1 MESNESPQKD
11 EHGGNNENDND
22 DEYEYEEDDPFFP
35 LLASL
40 PINGRITTL
49 LSFSHPSSPTDYIFF
64 TTETKQYAIVSYN
77 SNSNGGGS
85 SSSSGNTS
93 NNNKAAAAHRY
104 KIQTHASGDLSNPG
118 VPLRGRDP
126 ETGPKAILEPHS
138 TCIALHLY
146 EGFVTILPLSPHYST
161 TVGGVVPLVQPLF
174 QARLEES
181 NVFDFVFLQ
190 PSTRATELYYP
201 QLSILYQNARGQQH
215 VITHSVDLAHKTLV
229 YATATSSSDT
239 TTTTKPGAKRAAGGA
254 STSAKLIAPPMK
266 ERLVQ
271 PRVDGSCGMI
281 VPVPPLDRPS
291 PAPVLLA
298 QDSKLP
304 ASGTTSA
311 AVASPVAAA
320 AFGGILIVGQTC
332 LTYHC
337 TASQTTHYLPIPQ
350 AIYLSWTMV
359 QTTPNSSGGA
369 EDDPTVRFLLGSEVG
384 ELQLLMVQRTREG
397 VVTGLHLE
405 TLGITSVSSCL
416 VHLDTDWIMVGS
428 QFGDSQ
434 LVEILKEPIVVNG
447 GGANRNT
454 MSSSSNSVS
463 EETASNMG
471 SATTFVRVVEEY
483 SNLGPIVDFDLVPT
497 SHSDTGMEQGTHS
510 PTTTS
515 AAAASLTQSMVVTA
529 SGAGKDG
536 SLRLVRNGI
545 GMTQHAAVEL
555 GGIKGMWSVRKMAW
569 DVDDAFLIQSYVGE
583 TRILGVSVEN
593 EEEKEDVSLD
603 EEMSEEGGDGS
614 LEEVEIAGLDSARST
629 LYAGNVA
636 LNSNKNSTLMIQIT
650 QVEIRLLDL
659 SSRECIHTWN
669 PSSLGEHGSITIAS
683 ANEAGQIMVSLRGGV
698 LLYLHIVAA
707 DSGFAI
713 QFSSRKELD
722 REISCIDLNPMND
735 LESESEVISQD
746 VDMVDV
752 GQEQGKR
759 LISSS
764 KVAAIGLWDD
774 SSVRL
779 LSLDNSLVDLLY
791 VQIDQEGASSSSSAS
806 ISKESSRISQQMM
819 PRSLCLTTLDSYS
832 ASASHTGGVTRR
844 VNMLLIGLGDGGLV
858 SFVLETKGQVVSAHS
873 RKEVSLGT
881 RSINLVPFYDQISG
895 KGACVLATGDR
906 PTAIYLTGGAGGSN
920 TNPKLCYSNIHLST
934 DNTAYEEESPSNG
947 GYEHLIVNVATPF
960 QNSFLFHVPT
970 TSERNYSLCVSDES
984 SLRLGMI
991 DDIQKLHITTH
1002 KLGMAP
1008 RRVTY
1013 HKSGRI
1019 VCVGCIDDGIQGAS
1033 KIGGETNMGNCVRFF
1048 DDTSFEEIDRLD
1060 LDPYEM
1066 ILSLIS
1072 TELKIVNETSIEGD
1086 ATMESRIDN
1095 RGDDSDHKSDETRP
1109 FIIIGTGFNFPD
1121 EDEPSRGRIL
1131 VIQCS
1136 ASGRTEP
1143 SSLSSAAE
1151 GVSSLSRKAIQV
1163 AETQVT
1169 GGVFS
1174 ICPFY
1179 GGTILSTINS
1189 KTRLFKLVNDDP
1201 GIRDVFNLEV
1211 VGKGHHG
1218 HILSLFVKS
1227 LVSPTN
1233 ANVSPLEEKS
1243 RIAIVGDMMR
1253 SISVVQHFPD
1263 FNTLEEVARDYNQ
1276 NWTTAI
1282 EMLSDDVYLGA
1293 EHFQNLFVLRRNT
1306 KSSSVE
1312 VRTRLDTVGVFHI
1325 GELVN
1330 KFKNGSLVMP
1340 SSHSSTE
1347 SIVLGDESQI
1357 DSTAGENISAQIRR
1371 PTVNVCDQ
1379 TLFGT
1384 VDGTIGSVIGLDI
1397 RTATF
1402 FAALERAISR
1412 IVDPIGNLK
1421 HFEFRS
1427 FRGEKRKQ
1435 PSRGFIDGDLV
1446 ETFMDLDRDTMEEVV
1461 KEMNKEGRWE
1471 VDEFL
1476 AVDDNESMRDETLEP
1491 TLDRDLIVN
1500 DVLAMVEEISLL
1512 H

>member
-1 MESNESPQKD
+1 MEIRQFQPVDNTPS
-11 EHGGNNENDND
+11 HNDD
-22 DEYEYEEDDPFFP
+22 DEYEDEDPSFL

-40 PINGRITTL
+40 PINGRITA
-49 LSFSHPSSPTDYIFF
+49 LSSFTHPSSATDYIFF
-64 TTETKQYAIVSYN
+64 LTETKHYAIISYN
-77 SNSNGGGS
+77 AK
-85 SSSSGNTS
+85 TDDT
-93 NNNKAAAAHRY
+93 AAAAANDNKPSRY
-104 KIQTHASGDLSNPG
+104 NVITHASGDLSNPG

-126 ETGPKAILEPHS
+126 ETGPKALVDPNGS
-138 TCIALHLY
+138 CIALHLF
-146 EGFVTILPLSPHYST
+146 EGFITVLPLALQYT
-161 TVGGVVPLVQPLF
+161 MGGSVALVQPLF
-174 QARLEES
+174 QARIDEA
-181 NVFDFVFLQ
+181 NIFDMVFLH
-190 PSTRATELYYP
+190 PTYSASGTYMP
-201 QLSILYQNARGQQH
+201 QLSLLYQNARGQQH
-215 VITHSVDLAHKTLV
+215 VITHSVDLSTKSIL
-229 YATATSSSDT
+229 YATS
-239 TTTTKPGAKRAAGGA
+239 TTKSGTTRKN
-254 STSAKLIAPPMK
+254 STSLKLVPPPMK
-266 ERLVQ
+266 ERLKEA
-271 PRVDGSCGMI
+271 RVDGSCGI
-281 VPVPPLDRPS
+281 IIPVPPLEIS
-291 PAPVLLA
+291 PVSLA
-298 QDSKLP
+298 QDSKIP
-304 ASGTTSA
+304 ASGSSSNPMS
-311 AVASPVAAA
+311 VASPT
-320 AFGGILIVGQTC
+320 AFGGILILGQTC
-332 LTYHC
+332 LTYTC
-337 TASQTTHYLPIPQ
+337 TATQTTHTLPIPQ

-359 QTTPNSSGGA
+359 QTSTPK
-369 EDDPTVRFLLGSEVG
+369 DPTVRYLLGSEMG
-384 ELQLLMVQRTREG
+384 DLQLLLVQRTTEG
-397 VVTGLHLE
+397 LVTGLHLE
-405 TLGITSVSSCL
+405 TLGSINVSSSI
-416 VHLDTDWIMVGS
+416 VHLDTDWIWVGS

-434 LVEILKEPIVVNG
+434 LIEILKEPIAAVDQSG
-447 GGANRNT
+447 R
-454 MSSSSNSVS
+454 SLFSSNSV
-463 EETASNMG
+463 EEGSGLSHRAS
-471 SATTFVRVVEEY
+471 TTFVRVVEEY

-497 SHSDTGMEQGTHS
+497 SHSDSGLDPATNS

-515 AAAASLTQSMVVTA
+515 AAAASQTQSMIVTA

-545 GMTQHAAVEL
+545 GMTQRAAVEL

-583 TRILGVSVEN
+583 TRILGVSVEQEGEK
-593 EEEKEDVSLD
+593 EEEDVSLD
-603 EEMSEEGGDGS
+603 EEASEEGGDGS
-614 LEEVEIAGLDSARST
+614 LEEVEIVGMDSARST
-629 LYAGNVA
+629 IYAGNVA
-636 LNSNKNSTLMIQIT
+636 LNSNENSSLIIQVT
-650 QVEIRLLDL
+650 QVQIRLLDL
-659 SSRECIHTWN
+659 SSQECVHIWN

-683 ANEAGQIMVSLRGGV
+683 ANEAGQIMVALRGGI
-698 LLYLHIVAA
+698 LLYLRIVVA

-713 QFSSRKELD
+713 QFTSRKELD

-735 LESESEVISQD
+735 ELESDSD
-746 VDMVDV
+746 VTSDDV
-752 GQEQGKR
+752 NMIDVGKR

-779 LSLDNSLVDLLY
+779 FSLDDSLEDLVY
-791 VQIDQEGASSSSSAS
+791 VQIDQDSASSTSMTKDSP
-806 ISKESSRISQQMM
+806 SRISSQHMM
-819 PRSLCLTTLDSYS
+819 PRSLCLTTLDSCS

-844 VNMLLIGLGDGGLV
+844 VNMLLVGLGDGGLV
-858 SFVLETKGQVVSAHS
+858 SFVLEKKGQGLLVHS

-881 RSINLVPFYDQISG
+881 RSINLVPFNDQVSG
-895 KGACVLATGDR
+895 KGSCVLATGDR

-934 DNTAYEEESPSNG
+934 YNSAYEEDGSSNG
-947 GYEHLIVNVATPF
+947 GYEHLIVNVATSF
-960 QNSFLFHVPT
+960 QNSLLFHTPT
-970 TSERNYSLCVSDES
+970 TTERNYSLCVSDES

-1013 HKSGRI
+1013 HQSGRV

-1048 DDTSFEEIDRLD
+1048 DDTSFEEIDRID

-1072 TELKIVNETSIEGD
+1072 TELKIMNETSIEGD
-1086 ATMESRIDN
+1086 TTTETRADESFN
-1095 RGDDSDHKSDETRP
+1095 RKSDETRP
-1109 FIIIGTGFNFPD
+1109 FIIIGTGYNFPD

-1131 VIQCS
+1131 VIRCS
-1136 ASGRTEP
+1136 ATGRIEH
-1143 SSLSSAAE
+1143 SSMSSAAE
-1151 GVSSLSRKAIQV
+1151 GVSSLSRKAIHV

-1174 ICPFY
+1174 ISPFY

-1233 ANVSPLEEKS
+1233 ANVSPIEEKA

-1282 EMLSDDVYLGA
+1282 EMLSDDIYLGA

-1312 VRTRLDTVGVFHI
+1312 VRTRLDTVGVFHL
-1325 GELVN
+1325 GEMLN

-1340 SSHSSTE
+1340 SSHSSAE
-1347 SIVLGDESQI
+1347 GILADESQI
-1357 DSTAGENISAQIRR
+1357 DNTTGEKISPIRR

-1379 TLFGT
+1379 TLYGT

-1397 RTATF
+1397 QTATF
-1402 FAALERAISR
+1402 FASLERAISR
-1412 IVDPIGNLK
+1412 TVDPIGNLK

-1446 ETFMDLDRDTMEEVV
+1446 ETFMDLDRNTMEEVV

-1471 VDEFL
+1471 VDEYF
-1476 AVDDNESMRDETLEP
+1476 AVDDNDDMRDESLVP
-1491 TLDRDLIVN
+1491 TLDRDLTVN
-1500 DVLAMVEEISLL
+1500 DVLAMVEEISML